1 MLLLLAFLS
10 SFSCDKDPVDDPFVS
25 GALAANAGAV
35 ALALVDFLAG
45 AMLAMLV
52 DILLALLSLA
62 LSESLEKSFH
72 FRQPSKSMRACMH
85 PHSLTLR
92 SSQTKFTG
100 CRVR

>member
-10 SFSCDKDPVDDPFVS
+10 SFSCDEEPDVPFVS
-25 GALAANAGAV
+25 GVLAANAGAV
-35 ALALVDFLAG
+35 VLALVDFLAG

-62 LSESLEKSFH
+62 LSESFEKSFH
-72 FRQPSKSMRACMH
+72 FRQPSKSMRACMQ

-100 CRVR
+100 CTLR

>member
-10 SFSCDKDPVDDPFVS
+10 SFSCEADDPFVS
-25 GALAANAGAV
+25 GVLAANTGAV
-35 ALALVDFLAG
+35 GLALVDFLVG

-62 LSESLEKSFH
+62 LSESFEKSFH
-72 FRQPSKSMRACMH
+72 FRQPSKSIRACMH

-100 CRVR
+100 CRVC